1 MNYEIDLCG
10 RKSGAENDWKFYI
23 YFIDSGFKRCYN
35 IIEVRCIGRRRKMN
49 ILFFLTPKAEVACVD
64 EDSTLRQALE
74 KLENSGFSALP
85 IISKQGK
92 YIGTITE
99 GDMLW
104 YIKNNAY
111 LNLFEA
117 EDIPLQKVKRKR
129 DNKAVSISENID
141 SLWEKVMNQNF
152 VPVVDDDN
160 VFIGI
165 VTRRDLMGHI
175 VKEYKNRSVQVTA

>member
-1 MNYEIDLCG
+1 
-10 RKSGAENDWKFYI
+10 
-23 YFIDSGFKRCYN
+23 
-35 IIEVRCIGRRRKMN
+35 MN

>member
-1 MNYEIDLCG
+1 
-10 RKSGAENDWKFYI
+10 
-23 YFIDSGFKRCYN
+23 
-35 IIEVRCIGRRRKMN
+35 MN

-74 KLENSGFSALP
+74 KLENSGYAALP

-104 YIKNNAY
+104 YIKNNAF
-111 LNLFEA
+111 LNLLDA
-117 EDIPLQKVKRKR
+117 EDIPLQKVKRRR
-129 DNKAVSISENID
+129 DNKAVSISEDIE

-152 VPVVDDDN
+152 VPVVDDDR

-165 VTRRDLMGHI
+165 VTRRDLMAHI
-175 VKEYKNRSVQVTA
+175 VKEYRTKSKQVTA

>member
-1 MNYEIDLCG
+1 
-10 RKSGAENDWKFYI
+10 
-23 YFIDSGFKRCYN
+23 
-35 IIEVRCIGRRRKMN
+35 MN

-152 VPVVDDDN
+152 VPVVDDLGN
-160 VFIGI
+160 FTGI
-165 VTRRDLMGHI
+165 VTRKDILRYLSGAQTAEGARSLRKI
-175 VKEYKNRSVQVTA
+175 V

>member
-1 MNYEIDLCG
+1 
-10 RKSGAENDWKFYI
+10 
-23 YFIDSGFKRCYN
+23 
-35 IIEVRCIGRRRKMN
+35 MN

-74 KLENSGFSALP
+74 KLENSGYSALP
-85 IISKQGK
+85 IISKQGR

-104 YIKNNAY
+104 YIKNNAF
-111 LNLFEA
+111 LNLLDA
-117 EDIPLQKVKRKR
+117 EDVPLQKVKRRR
-129 DNKAVSISENID
+129 DNRAVSISEDID
-141 SLWEKVMNQNF
+141 SLWEKMMSQNF

-165 VTRRDLMGHI
+165 VTRRDLMAHI
-175 VKEYKNRSVQVTA
+175 VKEYKSKPRQVTA

>member
-1 MNYEIDLCG
+1 
-10 RKSGAENDWKFYI
+10 
-23 YFIDSGFKRCYN
+23 
-35 IIEVRCIGRRRKMN
+35 MN

-74 KLENSGFSALP
+74 KLENSGYAALP

-104 YIKNNAY
+104 YIKNNAF
-111 LNLFEA
+111 LNLLDA

-129 DNKAVSISENID
+129 DNKAVSISEDIE

-152 VPVVDDDN
+152 VPVVDDDR

-165 VTRRDLMGHI
+165 VTRRDLMAHI
-175 VKEYKNRSVQVTA
+175 VKEYRTKSKQVTA

>member
-1 MNYEIDLCG
+1 
-10 RKSGAENDWKFYI
+10 
-23 YFIDSGFKRCYN
+23 
-35 IIEVRCIGRRRKMN
+35 MN

-165 VTRRDLMGHI
+165 VTRRDVMGHI

>member
-1 MNYEIDLCG
+1 
-10 RKSGAENDWKFYI
+10 
-23 YFIDSGFKRCYN
+23 
-35 IIEVRCIGRRRKMN
+35 MN

-141 SLWEKVMNQNF
+141 SLWEKVMNQKF

-160 VFIGI
+160 VFIGV

>member
-1 MNYEIDLCG
+1 MN
-10 RKSGAENDWKFYI
+10 
-23 YFIDSGFKRCYN
+23 
-35 IIEVRCIGRRRKMN
+35 M
-49 ILFFLTPKAEVACVD
+49 LFFLTPKAEVACVD